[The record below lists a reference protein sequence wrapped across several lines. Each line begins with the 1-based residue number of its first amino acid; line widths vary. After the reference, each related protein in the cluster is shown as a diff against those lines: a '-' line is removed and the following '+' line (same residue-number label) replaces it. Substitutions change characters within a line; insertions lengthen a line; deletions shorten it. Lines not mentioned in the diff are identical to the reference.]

1 MDRPA
6 LLVVPVVAIAALT
19 VPLRGLVAFEAA
31 LAGHDSYYKSERE
44 AATVRAIADFQ
55 FGPAAGDEVF
65 GSDARTEGR
74 YPKLRVTEDGEQ
86 LAAMVPQYGTLSLTL
101 AGARA
106 WAGSDAPTKRV
117 EIDDFVPG
125 GSVLA
130 PGVVDAD
137 PEIRPGDEVL
147 IEGPSAVAVGR
158 ANCHGA
164 AMVDSSRG
172 VVVDVRHCE
181 ER

>member
-1 MDRPA
+1 M
-6 LLVVPVVAIAALT
+6 
-19 VPLRGLVAFEAA
+19 
-31 LAGHDSYYKSERE
+31 
-44 AATVRAIADFQ
+44 RAIADFQ
-55 FGPAAGDEVF
+55 FGPGAGDEVF
-65 GSDARTEGR
+65 GSGATTEGR
-74 YPKLRVTEDGEQ
+74 YPKLRVTEDSEQ

-106 WAGSDAPTKRV
+106 WRDSDAPTKRV
-117 EIDDFVPG
+117 GIDDFVPG

-147 IEGPSAVAVGR
+147 AEGPSAVAVGR
-158 ANCHGA
+158 ASCHGA